1 MTDAAQAESR
11 ERLLGDFPAS
21 SYEAWREAAEALLKG
36 APFER
41 RLLTRTPE
49 GITLQPIYHG
59 EDVEGVAHVEGV
71 PGRPPYV
78 RGTGAGGYA
87 RQPWRVTQELPHATA
102 DAFNEAVRA
111 DLERGQTAV
120 ALPLDR
126 ATRLGLDPDAAD
138 PEEVGAGGVSV
149 ATLDELARALDGID
163 LGAVPLRVTA
173 GAAGLPVLGFL
184 VALARRRGTDPAR
197 LRGILAADPLGELA
211 RRGTLPGSLEDAW
224 NQVGAALRWASEHA
238 PHLRVAEVDGAPYA
252 DGGSSAVEELAFVVA
267 SGVEYLRAMR
277 DRDLDVD
284 RAARRLG
291 LSFRVGSSYFMEV
304 AKLRAARLL
313 WARVVKA
320 FGGDAESQKVEIHA
334 RTAFW
339 NKTVLDP
346 WVNLL
351 RTTTEAFAAV
361 VGGTDSLHV
370 GFFDGAVRAPDGFS
384 RRMARNI
391 QLILRE
397 ECHLARVAD
406 PGGGSWFVE
415 SLTDE
420 LARESWSLFQ
430 EVEAEGGMAA
440 ALAAGLPQER
450 VAATARTRRER
461 LATRR
466 DVLVGINR
474 YANPDETPL
483 GEPGSGAGPS
493 DAPAPPPP
501 EERARVVV
509 AHRDGRGGARGEEV
523 AERLA
528 ELPDTAGDEL
538 VEAAARA
545 AAAGATVGEL
555 SAGLRGD
562 VRPSSVAPVEPARA
576 SEPFEELRR
585 AVDARVA
592 SGEGRPRVFLANLG
606 PVSRHKPRAD
616 FTTGFMQ
623 VGGFEVLGSP
633 GFDGPEAAA
642 RAALESG
649 APVVA
654 ICSTDDDYRE
664 AAAPLTRALK
674 EERPDTVVVLAGRPE
689 DQVEALR
696 EAGVDEFIHVRAD
709 IHDFHARL
717 LRRLGLDV

>member
-1 MTDAAQAESR
+1 
-11 ERLLGDFPAS
+11 
-21 SYEAWREAAEALLKG
+21 
-36 APFER
+36 
-41 RLLTRTPE
+41 
-49 GITLQPIYHG
+49 
-59 EDVEGVAHVEGV
+59 
-71 PGRPPYV
+71 
-78 RGTGAGGYA
+78 
-87 RQPWRVTQELPHATA
+87 
-102 DAFNEAVRA
+102 
-111 DLERGQTAV
+111 
-120 ALPLDR
+120 
-126 ATRLGLDPDAAD
+126 
-138 PEEVGAGGVSV
+138 
-149 ATLDELARALDGID
+149 
-163 LGAVPLRVTA
+163 VTA
-173 GAAGLPVLGFL
+173 GAAGLPVLGLL

-238 PHLRVAEVDGAPYA
+238 PRFRVAEVDGAPYA
-252 DGGSSAVEELAFVVA
+252 DGGASAVEELAFVVA

-320 FGGDAESQKVEIHA
+320 FGGGAESQKAQIHA
-334 RTAFW
+334 RTASW
-339 NKTVLDP
+339 NKTALDP

-370 GFFDGAVRAPDGFS
+370 GFFDEAVRAPDGFS
-384 RRMARNI
+384 HRLARNI

-397 ECHLARVAD
+397 ECHLTRVAD
-406 PGGGSWFVE
+406 PAGGSWFVE

-420 LARESWSLFQ
+420 LARESWSLVQ

-493 DAPAPPPP
+493 DAPSAPSP
-501 EERARVVV
+501 EERGGEVA
-509 AHRDGRGGARGEEV
+509 AHRESRSEAAAEEL
-523 AERLA
+523 AGRLA
-528 ELPDTAGDEL
+528 ELVDAGGAER

-555 SAGLRGD
+555 SAGRRGEAQ
-562 VRPSSVAPVEPARA
+562 PSSVTPVEPRRA
-576 SEPFEELRR
+576 SEPFEALRR

-592 SGEGRPRVFLANLG
+592 SWGERPRVFLANLG

-616 FTTGFMQ
+616 FTTGFME
-623 VGGFEVLGSP
+623 VGGFEVLGNR

-649 APVVA
+649 ARVVA

-664 AAAPLTRALK
+664 AAAPLTRGVK
-674 EERPDTVVVLAGRPE
+674 EERPETVVVLAGRPE
-689 DQVEALR
+689 DQVETLR
-696 EAGVDEFIHVRAD
+696 EAGVDDFIHVRAD